1 MTSRTERMK
10 DLWVLCFG
18 DPYEVAE
25 EFFSLHGVET
35 LTEEREGAVA
45 GMASIVPVSD
55 SLGGRGYYVYGVCVS
70 PEYRGEGIFKRLMRR
85 CEERAREKGFDYLC
99 LIPVSEDIAATYE
112 RMGYLVSVALCTDAK
127 GSGAGI
133 VSESADFAEFSVSDG
148 EFSGARCG
156 LLKPIREG
164 FDTDIG
170 FFFPNRMGEC

>member
-1 MTSRTERMK
+1 MISRTEKMK
-10 DLWVLCFG
+10 NLWVLCFG

-25 EFFSLHGVET
+25 EFFSLRGVET
-35 LTEEREGAVA
+35 LTEERDGEVV

-70 PEYRGEGIFKRLMRR
+70 PEYRGEGIFRRLMSR
-85 CEERAREKGFDYLC
+85 CEERAREEGFDYLC
-99 LIPVSEDIAATYE
+99 LIPVSEDIAAAYE
-112 RMGYLVSVALCTDAK
+112 KMGYIVSVALCTNADGYAV
-127 GSGAGI
+127 GI
-133 VSESADFAEFSVSDG
+133 VSKSADFADFSVSDG

-164 FDTDIG
+164 FDTNIG